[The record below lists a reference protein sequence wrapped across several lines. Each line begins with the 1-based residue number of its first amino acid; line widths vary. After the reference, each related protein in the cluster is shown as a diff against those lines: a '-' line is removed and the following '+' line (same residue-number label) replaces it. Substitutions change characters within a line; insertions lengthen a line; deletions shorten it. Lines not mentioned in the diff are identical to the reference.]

1 MANLY
6 ELFET
11 DKNLETEGIWY
22 TFDKDTKFL
31 LARAGG
37 SNARFA
43 KAVEAKTRP
52 YRRQIDNGTI
62 DNDLGNALLI
72 EAFAETVVLSWA
84 GVTDKSGKEMK
95 YSVANCISLLTDL
108 PDLFTELRE
117 EATRVANFRNEEI
130 EADAGN

>member
-11 DKNLETEGIWY
+11 DNTLETEGIWY

-37 SNARFA
+37 ANTRFT
-43 KAVEAKTRP
+43 KVLEAKTRP

-62 DNDLGNALLI
+62 DNDLGNQLLI
-72 EAFAETVVLSWA
+72 EAFSEAVVLGWS
-84 GVTDKSGKEMK
+84 GVTDKAGKEMK
-95 YSVANCISLLTDL
+95 YSVANCVKLLTDL